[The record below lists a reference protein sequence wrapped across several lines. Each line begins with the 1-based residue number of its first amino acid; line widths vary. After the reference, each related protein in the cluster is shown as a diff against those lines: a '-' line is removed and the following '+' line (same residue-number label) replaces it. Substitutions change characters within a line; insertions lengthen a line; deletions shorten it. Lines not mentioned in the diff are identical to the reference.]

1 MWTRLTQEYAQVAVA
16 NSNKLTASLF
26 QYNMNPDH
34 AVMAYINRMRQM
46 AEELRC
52 VNAEVTDQQLIA
64 RILQT
69 LSPSY
74 RYFLS
79 AWDSVP
85 VTDQTITN
93 STARLLIE

>member
-16 NSNKLTASLF
+16 NSNKLTANLF

-52 VNAEVTDQQLIA
+52 VNAAVTDQQLIT

-69 LSPSY
+69 LSQDIAIFSQHGA
-74 RYFLS
+74 LCQE
-79 AWDSVP
+79 
-85 VTDQTITN
+85 QTKPLQ
-93 STARLLIE
+93 SRQHDY